1 MINLTETKR
10 RRMKK
15 NMYRT
20 SYTIAQSTAPKRCPA
35 DDHRQHEMRPIS
47 HSLSLSL
54 SQRSAGCS
62 ATDWLMKACAMFST
76 KKIWGAARVTYAGV
90 YPVE

>member
-1 MINLTETKR
+1 MVHNDQSYRNEK
-10 RRMKK
+10 KK
-15 NMYRT
+15 NEEEYV

-35 DDHRQHEMRPIS
+35 DDDRQHETRPIS
-47 HSLSLSL
+47 HSL